1 MLLNILLLL
10 AGIAGLVVSADIL
23 VRARLHSET
32 PLGFRF
38 SRRIDSGCFE
48 PRPRTCRQHCC
59 QLRGNG
65 QVVFGNIIGSNI
77 FNILGILGVAGLIRV
92 LAVSK
97 STAWREIPFVV
108 AGGILLLFL
117 VLDGWHGGEN
127 QLSRL
132 DGVVLLVAFTGF
144 FAYVFRMALRGRAE
158 TNAGTG
164 YIGEMPLVL
173 AVLAVLGGLIGLF
186 FGGRLVVEQ
195 ATALARSLGVSD
207 RLIALT
213 IVSAGTSF
221 PELATSAVA
230 AWRGKAD
237 IAIGN
242 VVGSNIFN
250 VLFIL
255 GVSALIK
262 PVTWNGEADM
272 TIDLGIMIASSLLL
286 FGAMYTF
293 GRRKLD
299 RIEAGIFL
307 VGMLA
312 YTLWSLRVAPGFFG
326 SSLQPEEM
334 LFSCNFEQ
342 NRASFVV
349 YLGYRRKL
357 SASVWLQEFVRGC
370 TGFDWIVGEF
380 AACRGVGVPVKK
392 AEAK

>member
-23 VRARLHSET
+23 VRGASSIARRLSVSDLVVGLTVVAFGTSAPELVVNIVASSE
-32 PLGFRF
+32 
-38 SRRIDSGCFE
+38 
-48 PRPRTCRQHCC
+48 
-59 QLRGNG
+59 GNG

-312 YTLWSLRVAPGFFG
+312 YTLWVI
-326 SSLQPEEM
+326 E
-334 LFSCNFEQ
+334 
-342 NRASFVV
+342 
-349 YLGYRRKL
+349 
-357 SASVWLQEFVRGC
+357 RG
-370 TGFDWIVGEF
+370 
-380 AACRGVGVPVKK
+380 
-392 AEAK
+392 